1 MPNAY
6 SKPNVGGQ
14 IGLILHDSSSV
25 GSDFLDS
32 HVYENSEASSGFS
45 VNIKFAVGT
54 GEGCWGTVTELEPH
68 SLGMFKALL

>member
-45 VNIKFAVGT
+45 VNIK
-54 GEGCWGTVTELEPH
+54 WG
-68 SLGMFKALL
+68 LGRVAGAQ